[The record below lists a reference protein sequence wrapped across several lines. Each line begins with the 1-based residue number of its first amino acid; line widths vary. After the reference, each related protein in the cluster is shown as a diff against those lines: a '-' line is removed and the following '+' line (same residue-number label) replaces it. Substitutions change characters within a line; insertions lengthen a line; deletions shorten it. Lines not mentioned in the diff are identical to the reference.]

1 MYTNKVEPT
10 AEQPV
15 LLRRALTF
23 IHDNAHR
30 DITLSDIA
38 ASVNVTP
45 RSVQY
50 TFRRHIGST
59 PLEYLRSLRL
69 SHAHR
74 ELQAA
79 DPSVDTVM
87 AIAGRWGFGHAGR
100 FSSMYKQTFG
110 HSPSRTLRG

>member
-1 MYTNKVEPT
+1 MSSNKVEPSPT
-10 AEQPV
+10 QPL
-15 LLRRALTF
+15 LLRQAIAF

-30 DITLSDIA
+30 DITLRDIA
-38 ASVNVTP
+38 ESVNVTP

-50 TFRRHIGST
+50 SFRRHVGST

-69 SHAHR
+69 NRAHR

-100 FSSMYKQTFG
+100 FSSMYKRTFG
-110 HSPSRTLRG
+110 TSPSRTLRS